1 MAGLLSDARKTAMGA
16 GALVLLALWFT
27 DQGGVGG
34 EAVVAADAAGYAPRH
49 QSDEAPVPK
58 ASPSPTP
65 APPGWSAEEVDDGV
79 EPAPT
84 QEGVLVPDE
93 TETPPE

>member
-16 GALVLLALWFT
+16 GVLVLLALWFT

-49 QSDEAPVPK
+49 QSADAPVPK
-58 ASPSPTP
+58 ASPSP
-65 APPGWSAEEVDDGV
+65 AAVPPGWSAEEANDGV

-84 QEGVLVPDE
+84 DEGVLVPDE
-93 TETPPE
+93 PETPPE